1 MLEAIIKLFLNLFV
15 LQGRIQLVMLG
26 GIVSASNY
34 SLYVPYH
41 CPGTELPYSPP
52 LRGDAAWFPEIV
64 TRGAGQKEHRSFF
77 RVLFSCQ
84 GSK

>member
-1 MLEAIIKLFLNLFV
+1 
-15 LQGRIQLVMLG
+15 MLG

-52 LRGDAAWFPEIV
+52 SRGDAAWFPEIV
-64 TRGAGQKEHRSFF
+64 TRGAGQKGHRSFF

>member
-52 LRGDAAWFPEIV
+52 SRGDAAWFPEIV
-64 TRGAGQKEHRSFF
+64 TRGAKGHSFFF